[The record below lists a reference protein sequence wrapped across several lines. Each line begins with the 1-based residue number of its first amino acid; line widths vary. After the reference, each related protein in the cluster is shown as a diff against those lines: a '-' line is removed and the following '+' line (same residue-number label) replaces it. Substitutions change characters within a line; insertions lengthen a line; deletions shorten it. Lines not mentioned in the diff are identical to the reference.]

1 MTISLPPHSSQP
13 DQMKTRFDRIL
24 INDLPDTPGVYL
36 FYGAS
41 GELLYV
47 GKSKTVRTRVRSH
60 FSSRGEAWLRR
71 RVRRIE
77 VRETAGELGALL
89 LESQLIKELRPM
101 FNVASRK
108 RRRIIIARRIMND
121 KGYAMV
127 ALEAVDYLDIRETE
141 PILGIFKH
149 KTQAKEYLT
158 AIAKTHR
165 LCPKLLRLENAK
177 RYCFSYHLKQCNG
190 ACMGEESSARYNVR
204 LESAFRARRI
214 KAWPYEGGIVV
225 EERSAHNRYR
235 ELFLIDNW
243 CLVTS
248 FRSSDGA
255 FERHIRGNHRFDYE
269 SYKILL
275 SYLSD
280 EGNDHAVIQLND
292 DTFDKLCREGPA
304 EGGKLRTLH

>member
-1 MTISLPPHSSQP
+1 
-13 DQMKTRFDRIL
+13 MKRRFDRSL
-24 INDLPDTPGVYL
+24 ISDLPDTPGVYL

-41 GELLYV
+41 EELLYV
-47 GKSKTVRTRVRSH
+47 GKSKTIRTRVRSH
-60 FSSRGEAWLRR
+60 FSSRDEAWLRR
-71 RVRRIE
+71 RVQRIE

-108 RRRIIIARRIMND
+108 RRRIIVARRTMND
-121 KGYAMV
+121 EGYAIV

-158 AIAKTHR
+158 AIAKAHR

-177 RYCFSYHLKQCNG
+177 RYCFSYHLKQCDG
-190 ACMGEESSARYNVR
+190 ACMGEEEPARYNAR

-214 KAWPYEGGIVV
+214 KAWPYKSGIVV
-225 EERSAHNRYR
+225 EEHSADNKSR

-243 CLVTS
+243 CLVAS
-248 FRSSDGA
+248 FKLSDGT

-275 SYLSD
+275 SYLTD
-280 EGNDHAVIQLND
+280 EQNHQILTRLGKDA
-292 DTFDKLCREGPA
+292 FDKLCREGPT
-304 EGGKLRTLH
+304 EGGELRTLP